1 MMSLPWPRVWAGV
14 AVHIVFT
21 TYEGHKSSVRS
32 LHLNYNLRQWLPTL
46 PRCRERS
53 WRFQRNLLRTEQCQ
67 MWSFAWMKKW
77 CMVLLAHFWSPYFIP
92 TFISGTSELNWPSE
106 TESLI
111 RKAILSGKKSAKM
124 ILSSAACDLLFW
136 FEQPLTLTNL
146 KVLHEGWKNL
156 NKTARNHSLS
166 SPGSRYWLWIMG

>member
-14 AVHIVFT
+14 AVHNVFT

-53 WRFQRNLLRTEQCQ
+53 CRFQRNPLWTKQCQ
-67 MWSFAWMKKW
+67 MWSFAWRNGVW
-77 CMVLLAHFWSPYFIP
+77 CCWHISGLYFIP
-92 TFISGTSELNWPSE
+92 TFISGTSELNWPSG

-111 RKAILSGKKSAKM
+111 REAILSGKNQPRWY
-124 ILSSAACDLLFW
+124 SAACDLQFW

-156 NKTARNHSLS
+156 NKTARNHSLN